1 MPSDQSPHPQ
11 SQAEPAVS
19 MALTERF
26 RLALLEAPPDH
37 EAASIVLQQS
47 LGLNPIDARIRV
59 RHAPG
64 VFPEVFDKSLA
75 EQAAEKL
82 RSLGAKA
89 AAVPSAAVPRLRGA
103 RTVHHVRCLD
113 DGFAIVSVAGEVERV
128 IPWTDLRLLSVA
140 DVPVPRK
147 SFTGVLPDGVLRHVR
162 GIAQT
167 KITDTDEERLEAW
180 LLCEPPFQ
188 AYRMDSELMNYEYLG
203 DDRTTFAA
211 HNFREVIRDLQR
223 HAPHLALTPTA
234 HAYVDGSEIGRYRL
248 KSPDAHRDLVLT
260 HWALRS
266 ATTPPAE
273 QDAKHAPVEPA
284 TEVTGPSEE
293 DS

>member
-1 MPSDQSPHPQ
+1 MPSDQGPHAQ
-11 SQAEPAVS
+11 SQAEPTGS
-19 MALTERF
+19 MAQPERF
-26 RLALLEAPPDH
+26 RLALLEAPADH
-37 EAASIVLQQS
+37 ESASLVLQQS
-47 LGLNPIDARIRV
+47 LGLNPIDAKIRV
-59 RHAPG
+59 RHAPS
-64 VFPEVFDKSLA
+64 VFPEVFDRNLA
-75 EQAAEKL
+75 EQAAAEL
-82 RSLGAKA
+82 RSLGGRA

-113 DGFAIVSVAGEVERV
+113 DGFAIVSVSGEVERV

-140 DVPVPRK
+140 HVPVPRK

-167 KITDTDEERLEAW
+167 KIADTDEERLEAW

-211 HNFREVIRDLQR
+211 HNFREVVRDLR
-223 HAPHLALTPTA
+223 EHAPHLALTPTA
-234 HAYVDGSEIGRYRL
+234 QAYVEGADISQYRL
-248 KSPDAHRDLVLT
+248 GSPDAHRDLVLT

-266 ATTPPAE
+266 ATAPLMQEDAAHPPT
-273 QDAKHAPVEPA
+273 EPA
-284 TEVTGPSEE
+284 TEVTGPSEG